1 MMVRPKNTARK
12 LTSPK
17 KVLEEGKDEEEENK
31 EESVFLAPSESL
43 DNTLAPCRGFERTES
58 QGVRRIME
66 GNMVSFMGSLV
77 YDWLLNAGDEK
88 LAKKFKKEANPEPLP
103 PNSPRLADIVKHYKE
118 TTPQK
123 RKAEPV
129 VNGSAKKAKKV
140 VIIAKLHIAPT
151 SLSSRCKA
159 LG

>member
-1 MMVRPKNTARK
+1 
-12 LTSPK
+12 
-17 KVLEEGKDEEEENK
+17 
-31 EESVFLAPSESL
+31 
-43 DNTLAPCRGFERTES
+43 
-58 QGVRRIME
+58 ME

-118 TTPQK
+118 TSPQK
-123 RKAEPV
+123 RKAETV

-140 VIIAKLHIAPT
+140 RDRKFQFPLENISVSMVHCISWH
-151 SLSSRCKA
+151 
-159 LG
+159 